1 MKYKVGSIKQVKQ
14 VESCCRSHLFR
25 SGDKDGEVVGIKG
38 AGCDHGLC
46 RNVEGMSMSL
56 LSTMLSDTF
65 VDAP

>member
-1 MKYKVGSIKQVKQ
+1 MKYKVGSIKQV
-14 VESCCRSHLFR
+14 ESCDHSHLFK
-25 SGDKDGEVVGIKG
+25 SKDKDGEVVGIKG